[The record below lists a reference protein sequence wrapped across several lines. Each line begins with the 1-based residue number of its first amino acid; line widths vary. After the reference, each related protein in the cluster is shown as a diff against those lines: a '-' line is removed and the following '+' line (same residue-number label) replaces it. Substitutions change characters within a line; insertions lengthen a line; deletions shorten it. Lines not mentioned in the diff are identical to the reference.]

1 MVLIY
6 EVLVKIVYL
15 TLQSSTFMWKMVR

>member
-1 MVLIY
+1 VLIY

-15 TLQSSTFMWKMVR
+15 ILQPSTFMWKMVR